1 MSKSLLDE
9 PDPIPDGPDYAELA
23 LASLEGLELVTDD
36 GEPMESTWHRKCM
49 TLLIEQVEY
58 HFRDR
63 DDFYVGGNAFIYY
76 SPAQARNRDFRGPDF
91 FYVSNTTRQ
100 PPRPCWV
107 VWNENLRRPDVVIEL
122 TSPTTREEDYGAK
135 FRTYRDTL
143 EVKNYFIYDPDA
155 RLLEGW
161 RLDRRRYVPIRPDEN
176 GRLPSDELGLL
187 LGTWEGEYLRD
198 TMTWLRLF
206 DPSGRPVP
214 IPAEAAR
221 QEKEAEKQRA
231 DAEKQRADTAEA
243 ELARLKEQ
251 LARFQPGSE
260 GPS

>member
-9 PDPIPDGPDYAELA
+9 PDPIPDGPDYAEQA
-23 LASLEGLELVTDD
+23 LASLEGLQLVADD

-49 TLLIEQVEY
+49 TLLIEQTEY

-135 FRTYRDTL
+135 FRIYRDTL

-155 RLLEGW
+155 RLLDGW

-176 GRLPSDELGLL
+176 GRLASDELGLL

-214 IPAEAAR
+214 IPAEAER
-221 QEKEAEKQRA
+221 QRA
-231 DAEKQRADTAEA
+231 DIEKQRADTAEA

-251 LARFQPGSE
+251 LARFQPGS
-260 GPS
+260 GSPS

>member
-36 GEPMESTWHRKCM
+36 GEPLESTWHRKCM

-63 DDFYVGGNAFIYY
+63 DDFYVGGNAFIYC

-91 FYVSNTTRQ
+91 FYVSHTTRQ

-107 VWNENLRRPDVVIEL
+107 VWEENLRRPDVVIEL

-135 FRTYRDTL
+135 FRIYRDTL
-143 EVKNYFIYDPDA
+143 EVRNYFIYDPDA

-161 RLDRRRYVPIRPDEN
+161 RLDRRRYVPIQPDEN
-176 GRLPSDELGLL
+176 GRLLSDELGLL
-187 LGTWEGEYLRD
+187 LGLWEGEYLRD
-198 TMTWLRLF
+198 NMTWLRF
-206 DPSGRPVP
+206 FEPAGTPVA
-214 IPAEAAR
+214 IPAEA
-221 QEKEAEKQRA
+221 EKRRA
-231 DAEKQRADTAEA
+231 DAAEA
-243 ELARLKEQ
+243 ELIRLKEQ
-251 LARFQPGSE
+251 LARFQAGE
-260 GPS
+260 KPS